1 MSKGIKI
8 LLICTKTLNIY
19 SHNGTNVINMPR
31 GDGTGPEGLGPMT
44 GRGLGYCTGHSSP
57 GFTKGVGRG
66 LARGRGRGIGRG
78 LARGFRGGRG
88 RGFRRAPLRAPLER
102 SVPIRREPVE
112 TTQRAYYGEYTEE
125 DEIEDLKAY
134 ADQLEEELELVEER
148 LDELT
153 E

>member
-1 MSKGIKI
+1 
-8 LLICTKTLNIY
+8 
-19 SHNGTNVINMPR
+19 MPR

-44 GRGLGYCTGHSSP
+44 GRGLDYCTGHATP
-57 GFTKGVGRG
+57 GFSKAGGRG

-88 RGFRRAPLRAPLER
+88 HGFRRAPLR
-102 SVPIRREPVE
+102 VPVE
-112 TTQRAYYGEYTEE
+112 RAIPVRRPSVKTEAQRSYYDEYTEE

-134 ADQLEEELELVEER
+134 AEQLEEELDLVEER
-148 LDELT
+148 LDELA

>member
-1 MSKGIKI
+1 MS
-8 LLICTKTLNIY
+8 
-19 SHNGTNVINMPR
+19 R

-44 GRGLGYCTGHSSP
+44 GRGLGYCTGHATP
-57 GFTKGVGRG
+57 GFAKAGGRG

-78 LARGFRGGRG
+78 LARGFRGGRAP
-88 RGFRRAPLRAPLER
+88 GFRRTLLK
-102 SVPIRREPVE
+102 VPVE
-112 TTQRAYYGEYTEE
+112 RAIPVQRPPVRTEAQRSYYDEYTEE

-148 LDELT
+148 LDELS

>member
-1 MSKGIKI
+1 
-8 LLICTKTLNIY
+8 
-19 SHNGTNVINMPR
+19 MPR
-31 GDGTGPEGLGPMT
+31 GDGTGPEGLGPAT
-44 GRGLGYCTGHSSP
+44 GRGLGYCTGHSTP
-57 GFTKGVGRG
+57 GFTKAGGRG

-88 RGFRRAPLRAPLER
+88 RGLRRAPPIAPVERPFPVRRAPR
-102 SVPIRREPVE
+102 
-112 TTQRAYYGEYTEE
+112 TTEGQRAYYGEYTEE

>member
-1 MSKGIKI
+1 
-8 LLICTKTLNIY
+8 
-19 SHNGTNVINMPR
+19 MPR

-44 GRGLGYCTGHSSP
+44 GRGLGYCAGYDSP
-57 GFTKGVGRG
+57 GFTKGGGRG

-88 RGFRRAPLRAPLER
+88 RGFRRAPLR
-102 SVPIRREPVE
+102 VPVE
-112 TTQRAYYGEYTEE
+112 RTVPVRRPSVRPPEAQRSYYGEYTEE

>member
-1 MSKGIKI
+1 
-8 LLICTKTLNIY
+8 
-19 SHNGTNVINMPR
+19 MPR
-31 GDGTGPEGLGPMT
+31 GDGTGPDGLGPAT
-44 GRGLGYCTGHSSP
+44 GRGLGYCTGHSTP
-57 GFTKGVGRG
+57 GFTKAGGRG

-88 RGFRRAPLRAPLER
+88 RGFRRAPLRALVER
-102 SVPIRREPVE
+102 PVPIRREPVE
-112 TTQRAYYGEYTEE
+112 TAQRAYYGEYTEE

-134 ADQLEEELELVEER
+134 SEHLEEELELVEER